1 MIQETY
7 RVAQHASVDEQCDF
21 QLDAA
26 KRPSALRRLLI
37 DFFPGDEQEKKRK
50 VKSKAWRRP
59 PPLSVSERSLPAR
72 RRGSTVAKNLHPWMP
87 RRFVVPGGRAHF
99 SLLRSRAAP
108 EKVHLTH
115 PTARRQ
121 DPRYQVVSGKTDPGP

>member
-37 DFFPGDEQEKKRK
+37 DFFPGDEQEKNRK

-72 RRGSTVAKNLHPWMP
+72 RRGSIVAKNLASVDAATT
-87 RRFVVPGGRAHF
+87 RGGRRPRA
-99 SLLRSRAAP
+99 LLSAP
-108 EKVHLTH
+108 F
-115 PTARRQ
+115 
-121 DPRYQVVSGKTDPGP
+121 PRCP